1 MKMTPIDVSHKTF
14 NKKMFGLDEM
24 EVMEFLQVVA
34 SHMEEMIHE
43 RNVLRE
49 ALREKDLRIAEFRER
64 DQVLQSTI
72 TTAGTMAEKIRSDAD
87 REAKLILADAQ
98 QKAEIVTRDSRDSL
112 KRIYQEISDLKRVR
126 MQFESNLRAL
136 AQAHL
141 SLLEQGEKY
150 MPNIGLG
157 GMSFEN
163 GSNANHGAGTASR
176 TSDISPL
183 SSHP

>member
-1 MKMTPIDVSHKTF
+1 MTPIDVSHKTF

-24 EVMEFLQVVA
+24 EVMEFLQIVA

-49 ALREKDLRIAEFRER
+49 ALREKDTRIAEFRER
-64 DQVLQSTI
+64 DQILQSTI
-72 TTAGTMAEKIRSDAD
+72 STAGTMSEKIRSDAD

-112 KRIYQEISDLKRVR
+112 KRIYQEIADLKRVR
-126 MQFESNLRAL
+126 MQFEANLRAL
-136 AQAHL
+136 AQAHM

-157 GMSFEN
+157 GVSFEN
-163 GSNANHGAGTASR
+163 SSANHQNNNQGSR
-176 TSDISPL
+176 SSDISPL